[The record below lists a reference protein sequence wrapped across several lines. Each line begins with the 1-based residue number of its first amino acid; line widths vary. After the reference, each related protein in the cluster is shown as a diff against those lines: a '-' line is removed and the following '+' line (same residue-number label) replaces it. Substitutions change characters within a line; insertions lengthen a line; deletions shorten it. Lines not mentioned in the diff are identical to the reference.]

1 MQRLTDAL
9 EGARAQGSQ
18 AEAGLQQA
26 RGELEKARKAE
37 EEVAR
42 RVREESVE
50 LAELVAEEGMAPL
63 RAELDVLRADY
74 QELLSLHR
82 SEMETVREESEHS
95 LAEREDRYKHLL
107 DLSEQR
113 NVDLQ
118 GRTGSSRS
126 ACG

>member
-1 MQRLTDAL
+1 
-9 EGARAQGSQ
+9 
-18 AEAGLQQA
+18 
-26 RGELEKARKAE
+26 
-37 EEVAR
+37 
-42 RVREESVE
+42 
-50 LAELVAEEGMAPL
+50 MAPL

-74 QELLSLHR
+74 QELLNLHR

-118 GRTGSSRS
+118 GENRELEERLRLTLQ
-126 ACG
+126 